1 MIAPRRPILPQ
12 RLALFDIDGT
22 LIRDRG
28 AARDAFASALRTVF
42 DCIPPL
48 DQYDFSGRT
57 DPEITHMVLENSGL
71 TAAEIDSRIGELW
84 PRYLSELQER
94 ITRTPVEVIEGV
106 EHLLAELEKESGIT
120 TGLLTGNVEEG
131 ARTKL
136 ASGKLNRFFGFGAF
150 GSDSAR
156 RADLPPIAMSRAVER
171 TGHRFEASDVVIIGD
186 SIHDVRCGKPHSAT
200 SIAVATGKTSA
211 DNLRAEEP
219 DFLFEDFTDAP
230 AVLSAILGATR

>member
-1 MIAPRRPILPQ
+1 MPQ

-42 DCIPPL
+42 DYTPPL
-48 DQYDFSGRT
+48 DHYDFSGRT

-71 TAAEIDSRIGELW
+71 TTGQIDSRIAELW
-84 PRYLSELQER
+84 PRYLSELQDR
-94 ITRTPVEVIEGV
+94 IARTPVEVIEGV

-120 TGLLTGNVEEG
+120 TGLLTGNVEGG

-136 ASGKLNRFFGFGAF
+136 ASGKLDRFFSFGAF
-150 GSDSAR
+150 GSDSPR
-156 RADLPPIAMSRAVER
+156 RSDLPPIAISRAADC
-171 TGHRFEASDVVIIGD
+171 TGHRFEPRDVVIIGD

-200 SIAVATGKTSA
+200 SIAVATGKTPA
-211 DNLRAEEP
+211 ENLRAEEP
-219 DFLFEDFTDAP
+219 DFFFEDFTDAP